1 MSDSSTPSSHSTPQ
15 TTNTSTERPER
26 ERPRKGSI
34 TLDTALKPAPG
45 KATISPPHVAETQA
59 THTISRRPSWLASFS
74 QKFSSS
80 GSDVATTPAT
90 PTSTDSTQTASQSQ
104 TPISQASQP
113 SQSQASQTPASNA
126 PQKPSATT
134 SIASAGF
141 LINTLRRLSSSG
153 ATAREAFSRRSS
165 QQPQPQCERVIL
177 NKDSRRDRSG
187 IPELDGNRL
196 RKVSFCV
203 DVEVA
208 PCHEDVQERKDARK
222 RRREEREKMRRLKED
237 GTPETAGSGTE
248 TPGGVAN
255 TDGAGAVEDGAEK
268 KAEGVE
274 KKEDGPSEKKEGA
287 EDSQDRLKSSS
298 APSTATDPAGSTA
311 SPAPTS
317 STTSTDKPKPR
328 KRVHPKATTNPL
340 KIYTQ
345 CCQLRET
352 SIVTVIK
359 ESLLHQRLPATLPIL
374 DLTSLRLPLHD
385 LVTLAD
391 FLALVPIRKL
401 VLENCDIDDHI
412 LRMLLSGLGA
422 VKKIT
427 QEEPELDPD
436 DTGPRKQRGAV
447 ERLSIKGNKRITK
460 EGWRMLSTFVHMN
473 RSLRALD
480 CSGILMPRGM
490 KVTPNIPL
498 TPYTPMTP
506 TTPASAVSIKS
517 LGTPTTPQSPMVN
530 KTMDD
535 PATLLS
541 KALSDRLCGYGLEE
555 LVLAGCGLDTQ
566 QLSTILEGVTKGG
579 TRRLGL
585 GQNPINDDGL
595 AIIGAWLKTGA
606 CEALDLSGVDVSEHI
621 NILSCSLIETSPL
634 AALSLSACSLNPTSL
649 TSLLPSLSTLSN
661 LRHLDLSS
669 NPALF
674 STTPSAF
681 HALRQHLP
689 ELKMLRKLD
698 LSKTG
703 MSSDQ
708 AIALCELL
716 PQIPQLSY
724 FRIVGNNLL
733 GEGDGSQSVA
743 ETRVEATAEE
753 GAALYTAL
761 VAAVKVS
768 RTIVRIDLDDPPVD
782 SADVIHRLSRKLLAY
797 CLRNMEAN
805 ASNDDW
811 SVGGDDVTDSVNN
824 LATPVEQTTVN
835 RTSEEMESS
844 QELAGSTIVGTI
856 KNESTIAGST
866 LNGTSIA
873 PSIPPSSHGDDDDD
887 EEDEEDD
894 HVVGTGVVKA
904 LGVCLGNSST
914 TGKEANEM
922 SKALLT
928 RARNIKARIQPALA
942 RAAVGETEEMQHR
955 RLLFLDD
962 TLFRVIMRFE
972 EEYPSCKL
980 PATSVEGVEP
990 VPAMVVV
997 AEEHR
1002 LAESQEP
1009 EFQPPQHPTVE
1020 YQQTIDP
1027 PNPPDNAPGH
1037 PDSIEQQQERRDSTD
1052 SQPLVEEE
1060 QPRSISRAGS
1070 RRNSS
1075 TDLHSRYL
1083 QEEEGRMHVLG
1094 TRLLEASRKG
1104 TLMRTESLDG
1114 EELKRRIIEGEISAP
1129 TEKIIKED
1137 RDGEDI
1143 KTGRIGLA
1151 PGEMGLEG
1159 EICIKNHRVNGVGQ
1173 SELEQSEPEQRK
1185 TVFSGSGIIS
1195 RGTQRNSIESKP
1207 DTESGRSSQD
1217 ISPVSSVTFHTAP
1230 SYQPSPPPRPA
1241 KSASRKSS
1249 SASNSS
1255 SKASSTVSS
1264 LSSVDAT

>member
-1 MSDSSTPSSHSTPQ
+1 M
-15 TTNTSTERPER
+15 
-26 ERPRKGSI
+26 
-34 TLDTALKPAPG
+34 
-45 KATISPPHVAETQA
+45 
-59 THTISRRPSWLASFS
+59 
-74 QKFSSS
+74 
-80 GSDVATTPAT
+80 
-90 PTSTDSTQTASQSQ
+90 
-104 TPISQASQP
+104 
-113 SQSQASQTPASNA
+113 
-126 PQKPSATT
+126 
-134 SIASAGF
+134 
-141 LINTLRRLSSSG
+141 
-153 ATAREAFSRRSS
+153 
-165 QQPQPQCERVIL
+165 

-606 CEALDLSGVDVSEHI
+606 CEALDLSGVDVS
-621 NILSCSLIETSPL
+621 
-634 AALSLSACSLNPTSL
+634 
-649 TSLLPSLSTLSN
+649 
-661 LRHLDLSS
+661 
-669 NPALF
+669 
-674 STTPSAF
+674 
-681 HALRQHLP
+681 
-689 ELKMLRKLD
+689 
-698 LSKTG
+698 
-703 MSSDQ
+703 
-708 AIALCELL
+708 
-716 PQIPQLSY
+716 
-724 FRIVGNNLL
+724 
-733 GEGDGSQSVA
+733 
-743 ETRVEATAEE
+743 
-753 GAALYTAL
+753 
-761 VAAVKVS
+761 
-768 RTIVRIDLDDPPVD
+768 
-782 SADVIHRLSRKLLAY
+782 
-797 CLRNMEAN
+797 
-805 ASNDDW
+805 
-811 SVGGDDVTDSVNN
+811 
-824 LATPVEQTTVN
+824 
-835 RTSEEMESS
+835 
-844 QELAGSTIVGTI
+844 
-856 KNESTIAGST
+856 
-866 LNGTSIA
+866 
-873 PSIPPSSHGDDDDD
+873 
-887 EEDEEDD
+887 
-894 HVVGTGVVKA
+894 
-904 LGVCLGNSST
+904 VC
-914 TGKEANEM
+914 
-922 SKALLT
+922 
-928 RARNIKARIQPALA
+928 
-942 RAAVGETEEMQHR
+942 
-955 RLLFLDD
+955 
-962 TLFRVIMRFE
+962 
-972 EEYPSCKL
+972 
-980 PATSVEGVEP
+980 
-990 VPAMVVV
+990 
-997 AEEHR
+997 
-1002 LAESQEP
+1002 
-1009 EFQPPQHPTVE
+1009 
-1020 YQQTIDP
+1020 
-1027 PNPPDNAPGH
+1027 
-1037 PDSIEQQQERRDSTD
+1037 
-1052 SQPLVEEE
+1052 
-1060 QPRSISRAGS
+1060 
-1070 RRNSS
+1070 
-1075 TDLHSRYL
+1075 
-1083 QEEEGRMHVLG
+1083 
-1094 TRLLEASRKG
+1094 
-1104 TLMRTESLDG
+1104 
-1114 EELKRRIIEGEISAP
+1114 
-1129 TEKIIKED
+1129 
-1137 RDGEDI
+1137 
-1143 KTGRIGLA
+1143 
-1151 PGEMGLEG
+1151 
-1159 EICIKNHRVNGVGQ
+1159 
-1173 SELEQSEPEQRK
+1173 
-1185 TVFSGSGIIS
+1185 
-1195 RGTQRNSIESKP
+1195 
-1207 DTESGRSSQD
+1207 
-1217 ISPVSSVTFHTAP
+1217 
-1230 SYQPSPPPRPA
+1230 
-1241 KSASRKSS
+1241 
-1249 SASNSS
+1249 
-1255 SKASSTVSS
+1255 
-1264 LSSVDAT
+1264 